1 MSDRGAPAPP
11 HEDRRLATLEA
22 LQVLDTGAEGTFEDV
37 VLLASQICGTPIAL
51 VSLIDAD
58 RQWFKARV
66 GLNTPETPRSD
77 AFCAHAILAP
87 DAVMQVRDALLDPRF
102 VDNPLV
108 QGEPNIRFYAGAP
121 IVTPAGDALG
131 TVCVIDRQPRELS
144 PGQLDALQA
153 LARQA
158 AALLQLRAANR
169 SKDRQTAA
177 LRQEVT
183 DALTGTGDDNAL
195 LRKRQRLAAVGQLTS
210 GIAHDFNN
218 LLQAVSGNLQLI
230 ERKAEQP
237 DVVRRHAQNGL
248 GAVRSAAELTRQL
261 LNFSRDQVP
270 EYRPVAAAERVGEMR
285 ELLRRAV
292 GPEMQLQFRLQD
304 VGVLVLADPVQLE
317 AAILNLA
324 INARDAQHGVGA
336 LRIGSRRAVVRDD
349 AELADGS
356 YLVLTLEDDGPG
368 MAADVAARAF
378 EPFFTTKG
386 EAQGTGLGLAQV
398 RGFAMRAGGTARITS
413 APGQG
418 TTVTLWLREVD
429 AATLPPAAAPNGRN
443 AAPCPPPARG
453 AHVLLVD
460 DDGQVRD
467 SLGALLSEAGYQV
480 TAVSAGA
487 LALAEV
493 DACAPDVV
501 LADFGMVGMNGAA
514 LAGELQRRH
523 AGLPVLILTGYADV
537 GRLRPLLW
545 PDAVV
550 LRKPLQLDALCSA
563 IDAAL
568 AGRRAPD
575 A

>member
-1 MSDRGAPAPP
+1 MSEHGALPPP
-11 HEDRRLATLEA
+11 HEDRRLADLEA
-22 LQVLDTGAEGTFEDV
+22 LQVLDTGSEVPFDDV

-51 VSLIDAD
+51 VSLVDAE

-66 GLNTPETPRSD
+66 GLAATETPRGD

-87 DAVMQVRDALLDPRF
+87 DDVMQVHDAALDPRF
-102 VDNPLV
+102 RDNPLV
-108 QGEPNIRFYAGAP
+108 QGEPRIRFYAGAP

-131 TVCVIDRQPRELS
+131 TVCVIDREPRELS
-144 PGQLDALQA
+144 PAQLRALQA
-153 LARQA
+153 LARQTA
-158 AALLQLRAANR
+158 TLLQLRAANR

-177 LRQEVT
+177 LRKEVT

-218 LLQAVSGNLQLI
+218 LLQALSGNLQLI
-230 ERKAEQP
+230 ERRADQP
-237 DVVRRHAQNGL
+237 DAVRRRAQDGL
-248 GAVRSAAELTRQL
+248 AAVRSAADLTRQL

-270 EYRPVAAAERVGEMR
+270 EYRPMAAAERVGQMR

-292 GPEMQLQFRLQD
+292 GPEMQLRFRLQD
-304 VGVLVLADPVQLE
+304 TEVLTLADPTQLE

-336 LRIGSRRAVVRDD
+336 LRIASRRESVRGDP
-349 AELADGS
+349 ELTDGA

-368 MAADVAARAF
+368 MAPDVAARAF

-398 RGFAMRAGGTARITS
+398 RGFALRAGGTARIAS

-429 AATLPPAAAPNGRN
+429 GAAMPSAGSLGE

-453 AHVLLVD
+453 AQVLLVD
-460 DDGQVRD
+460 DDGHVRE
-467 SLGALLSEAGYQV
+467 SVGALLAEAGYRV

-487 LALAEV
+487 QALAAV
-493 DACAPDVV
+493 AASAPDVV
-501 LADFGMVGMNGAA
+501 LADFGMVDMNGAA
-514 LAGELQRRH
+514 LAGELRRRH
-523 AGLPVLILTGYADV
+523 PGLPVVILTGYADV
-537 GRLRPLLW
+537 DRLLPLLW
-545 PDAVV
+545 PGAVV
-550 LRKPLQLDALCSA
+550 LRKPLQLDALRDA

-568 AGRRAPD
+568 AGGCAP
-575 A
+575 AA

>member
-1 MSDRGAPAPP
+1 MSRRGAPLPP
-11 HEDRRLATLEA
+11 DEDRRLAALDE
-22 LQVLDTGAEGTFEDV
+22 LQVLDTGAEAVFDDV
-37 VLLASQICGTPIAL
+37 VLLASQLCGTPIAL
-51 VSLIDAD
+51 VSLIDAE

-66 GLNTPETPRSD
+66 GLDATETPRSD
-77 AFCAHAILAP
+77 AFCAHAILDP
-87 DAVMQVRDALLDPRF
+87 DTVMQVHDAVLDPRF
-102 VDNPLV
+102 TDNPLV
-108 QGEPNIRFYAGAP
+108 QGEPRIRFYAGAP

-131 TVCVIDRQPRELS
+131 TVCVIDREPRELS
-144 PGQLDALQA
+144 AGQAAALQA
-153 LARQA
+153 LARQTA
-158 AALLQLRAANR
+158 VLLQLRAANR
-169 SKDRQTAA
+169 SKDRQAAA

-183 DALTGTGDDNAL
+183 DALTGADNDNAL

-230 ERKAEQP
+230 ERKADQP
-237 DVVRRHAQNGL
+237 NVVRRRAQGGL
-248 GAVRSAAELTRQL
+248 DAVRSAADLTRQL

-270 EYRPVAAAERVGEMR
+270 EYRPMAAAARVAQMR

-304 VGVLVLADPVQLE
+304 TEVLTLADPTQLE

-336 LRIGSRRAVVRDD
+336 LRIGSRRAPVRGD
-349 AELADGS
+349 AELPDGA

-368 MAADVAARAF
+368 MAPDVAARAF

-398 RGFAMRAGGTARITS
+398 RGFALRAGGTARITS

-429 AATLPPAAAPNGRN
+429 SAAAPPEGIGTP
-443 AAPCPPPARG
+443 APCDPTPARVN

-460 DDGQVRD
+460 DDGHVRE
-467 SLGALLSEAGYQV
+467 SLGALLAEAGYRV
-480 TAVSAGA
+480 TVAAAGA
-487 LALAEV
+487 QALVAV
-493 DACAPDVV
+493 AASAPDIV

-514 LAGELQRRH
+514 LAGELRRLH
-523 AGLPVLILTGYADV
+523 PGLPVVILTGYADV
-537 GRLRPLLW
+537 DRLLPLLW
-545 PDAVV
+545 PGAVV
-550 LRKPLQLDALCSA
+550 LRKPLLLDAVRGA
-563 IDAAL
+563 IDDALGGGCAPAA
-568 AGRRAPD
+568 
-575 A
+575 

>member
-1 MSDRGAPAPP
+1 MSDHGAPLPP

-22 LQVLDTGAEGTFEDV
+22 LQVLDTGAEAPFDDV

-51 VSLIDAD
+51 VSLIDAE

-66 GLNTPETPRSD
+66 GLDAPETPRSD
-77 AFCAHAILAP
+77 AFCAHTILAP
-87 DAVMQVRDALLDPRF
+87 DTVMQVCDAVLDPRF

-108 QGEPNIRFYAGAP
+108 RGEPRIRFYAGAP

-131 TVCVIDRQPRELS
+131 TVCVIDREPRELS
-144 PGQLDALQA
+144 AGQLTALQA

-230 ERKAEQP
+230 ERKADQP
-237 DVVRRHAQNGL
+237 DMVRRRAQDGL
-248 GAVRSAAELTRQL
+248 AAVRSAADLTRQL

-270 EYRPVAAAERVGEMR
+270 EYRPMAAAERVGQMR

-304 VGVLVLADPVQLE
+304 DGVLVLADPTQLE

-336 LRIGSRRAVVRDD
+336 LRIGSRRESVHGD
-349 AELADGS
+349 AELADGA

-398 RGFAMRAGGTARITS
+398 RGFALRAGGTARIAS

-429 AATLPPAAAPNGRN
+429 GAAAPSAAATRD

-460 DDGQVRD
+460 DDAQVRE
-467 SLGALLSEAGYQV
+467 SLGALLGEAGYRV
-480 TAVSAGA
+480 TAASAGA
-487 LALAEV
+487 QALAAVE
-493 DACAPDVV
+493 ASAPDVV

-514 LAGELQRRH
+514 LASELHRMH
-523 AGLPVLILTGYADV
+523 AELPVLILTGYADV
-537 GRLRPLLW
+537 ARLRPLLW
-545 PDAVV
+545 PGAVV
-550 LRKPLQLDALCSA
+550 LRKPLQLDALRSA
-563 IDAAL
+563 IDTAL
-568 AGRRAPD
+568 AGGCMPEA
-575 A
+575 

>member
-1 MSDRGAPAPP
+1 MSSRGAPLPP
-11 HEDRRLATLEA
+11 DEERRLAA
-22 LQVLDTGAEGTFEDV
+22 LDDLKVLDTGAEAVFDDV
-37 VLLASQICGTPIAL
+37 VLLASQVCGTPIAL
-51 VSLIDAD
+51 VSLVDAE

-66 GLNTPETPRSD
+66 GLDASETPRSD

-87 DAVMQVRDALLDPRF
+87 DTVMQVHDAVLDPRF
-102 VDNPLV
+102 TDNPLV
-108 QGEPNIRFYAGAP
+108 QGEPRIRFYAGAP

-131 TVCVIDRQPRELS
+131 TVCVIDREPRELS
-144 PGQLDALQA
+144 AGQVSALQA
-153 LARQA
+153 LARQTA
-158 AALLQLRAANR
+158 VLLQLRAANR
-169 SKDRQTAA
+169 SKDRQAAA

-183 DALTGTGDDNAL
+183 DALTGADDDNAL

-230 ERKAEQP
+230 ERKADQP
-237 DVVRRHAQNGL
+237 EVVRRRAQGGL
-248 GAVRSAAELTRQL
+248 EAVRSAAELTRQL

-270 EYRPVAAAERVGEMR
+270 EYRPMAAAARVAQMR

-304 VGVLVLADPVQLE
+304 TEVLTLADPTQLE

-336 LRIGSRRAVVRDD
+336 LRIGSRRASVHGD
-349 AELADGS
+349 AELADGA
-356 YLVLTLEDDGPG
+356 YLLLTLEDDGPG
-368 MAADVAARAF
+368 MAPEVAARAF

-398 RGFAMRAGGTARITS
+398 RGFALRAGGTARITS

-429 AATLPPAAAPNGRN
+429 RAAAAAEAAGTATPCDPTPGRVD
-443 AAPCPPPARG
+443 

-460 DDGQVRD
+460 DDAQVRE
-467 SLGALLSEAGYQV
+467 SLGALLAGSGCRVSVASTGAQALV
-480 TAVSAGA
+480 AVAAS
-487 LALAEV
+487 
-493 DACAPDVV
+493 APDIV

-514 LAGELQRRH
+514 LAGELRRLH
-523 AGLPVLILTGYADV
+523 PGLPVVILTGHADV
-537 GRLRPLLW
+537 DRLRPLLW
-545 PDAVV
+545 PGAVV
-550 LRKPLQLDALCSA
+550 LRKPLLLDAVRGA
-563 IDAAL
+563 IDDAL
-568 AGRRAPD
+568 AAGCAP
-575 A
+575 AA

>member
-1 MSDRGAPAPP
+1 MSEHGTPPLPP
-11 HEDRRLATLEA
+11 HEDRRLAALDA
-22 LQVLDTGAEGTFEDV
+22 LQVLDTGAETAFDDV

-51 VSLIDAD
+51 VSLVDAD

-66 GLNTPETPRSD
+66 GLDAPETPRSD
-77 AFCAHAILAP
+77 AFCAHAISAP
-87 DAVMQVRDALLDPRF
+87 GTVMQVRDAVLDPRF
-102 VDNPLV
+102 VGNPLV
-108 QGEPNIRFYAGAP
+108 QGEPRIRFYAGAP

-131 TVCVIDRQPRELS
+131 TVCVIDREPRELS
-144 PGQLDALQA
+144 AGQLAALQA
-153 LARQA
+153 LARQT

-218 LLQAVSGNLQLI
+218 LLQALSGNLQLI
-230 ERKAEQP
+230 ERKADQP
-237 DVVRRHAQNGL
+237 DVVRRRAEDGL
-248 GAVRSAAELTRQL
+248 AAVRSAADLTRQL

-270 EYRPVAAAERVGEMR
+270 EYRPMAAAERVGQMR

-304 VGVLVLADPVQLE
+304 TEVLTLADPTQLE

-336 LRIGSRRAVVRDD
+336 LRIGSRREAVRGD
-349 AELADGS
+349 AELADGT

-368 MAADVAARAF
+368 MAPEVAARAF

-398 RGFAMRAGGTARITS
+398 RGFALRAGGTARIAS

-418 TTVTLWLREVD
+418 TTVTLWLREVHG
-429 AATLPPAAAPNGRN
+429 AAMPPAAPLGE

-460 DDGQVRD
+460 DDGHVRE
-467 SLGALLSEAGYQV
+467 SVGALLAEAGYRV

-487 LALAEV
+487 QALAAV
-493 DACAPDVV
+493 AASAPDVV

-514 LAGELQRRH
+514 LASELHRLH
-523 AGLPVLILTGYADV
+523 PGLPVLILTGYADV
-537 GRLRPLLW
+537 GRLLPLLW
-545 PDAVV
+545 PGAVV
-550 LRKPLQLDALCSA
+550 LRKPLQLDALRSA
-563 IDAAL
+563 IDTAL
-568 AGRRAPD
+568 AGGCAPD

>member
-1 MSDRGAPAPP
+1 MPP
-11 HEDRRLATLEA
+11 DEDRRLAALDE
-22 LQVLDTGAEGTFEDV
+22 LQVLDTGTEAVFDDV
-37 VLLASQICGTPIAL
+37 VLLASQLCGTPIAL
-51 VSLIDAD
+51 VSLIDAE

-66 GLNTPETPRSD
+66 GLDASETPRSD
-77 AFCAHAILAP
+77 AFCAHAILSP
-87 DAVMQVRDALLDPRF
+87 DTVMQVHDAVLDPRF
-102 VDNPLV
+102 TDNPLV
-108 QGEPNIRFYAGAP
+108 QGEPRIRFYAGAP

-131 TVCVIDRQPRELS
+131 TVCVIDREPRELS
-144 PGQLDALQA
+144 AGQAAALQA
-153 LARQA
+153 LARQTA
-158 AALLQLRAANR
+158 VLLQLRAANR
-169 SKDRQTAA
+169 SKDRQAAA

-183 DALTGTGDDNAL
+183 DALTGADDDNAL

-230 ERKAEQP
+230 ERKADQP
-237 DVVRRHAQNGL
+237 NVVRRRAQGGL
-248 GAVRSAAELTRQL
+248 DAVRSAADLTRQL

-270 EYRPVAAAERVGEMR
+270 EYRPMAAAARVAQMR

-304 VGVLVLADPVQLE
+304 TEVLTLADPTQLE

-336 LRIGSRRAVVRDD
+336 LRIGSRRARVHGD
-349 AELADGS
+349 AELPDGA

-368 MAADVAARAF
+368 MAPEVAARAF

-398 RGFAMRAGGTARITS
+398 RGFALRAGGTARITS

-429 AATLPPAAAPNGRN
+429 SAAAPAEAASA
-443 AAPCPPPARG
+443 AAPCGPTPGRVD

-460 DDGQVRD
+460 DDSHVRE
-467 SLGALLSEAGYQV
+467 SLGALLAESGYRV
-480 TAVSAGA
+480 SVASAGA
-487 LALAEV
+487 QALATV
-493 DACAPDVV
+493 AASAPDIV

-514 LAGELQRRH
+514 LAGELRRLH
-523 AGLPVLILTGYADV
+523 PGLPVVILTGYADV
-537 GRLRPLLW
+537 DRLLPLLW
-545 PDAVV
+545 PGATV
-550 LRKPLQLDALCSA
+550 LRKPLLLDAVRSA
-563 IDAAL
+563 IDDAL
-568 AGRRAPD
+568 AGGCAP
-575 A
+575 AA